1 MGKVTEND
9 FIQFTWVEYQ
19 EYVDQITDQIKA
31 LNVPF
36 DYIVPIFRSG
46 AFPATSISHKLSIQ
60 NILPVQYKY
69 MNELEN
75 GQIHSFRAL
84 LYSGLSSIQD
94 KSKPYS
100 ILVIEGSHCQGQ
112 TAQACINHIKQSL
125 PNSRIY
131 YFTIGRDFG
140 HQGKLDNTEYEGWAL
155 LTNEEDTLTREACI
169 EHGIVD
175 KYIVFP
181 WESIEEEMYE
191 INATRGEL

>member
-1 MGKVTEND
+1 MGKVTESD
-9 FIQFTWVEYQ
+9 FIQFSWAKYQ

-31 LNVPF
+31 LNVSF

-69 MNELEN
+69 MNEPEN
-75 GQIHSFRAL
+75 GEIFSYRAL

-94 KSKPYS
+94 RSKPYS

-125 PNSRIY
+125 PNSKIY
-131 YFTIGRDFG
+131 YFSIGRDYG
-140 HQGKLDNTEYEGWAL
+140 HQAKLDNTKYEGWAL
-155 LTNEEDTLTREACI
+155 LTNEEDTLTKDECK
-169 EHGIVD
+169 EKGITD
-175 KYIVFP
+175 KYILFP
-181 WESIEEEMYE
+181 WEDAAEEMYE